1 MKEVMDSFS
10 DPRIKTL
17 VVVAAAQIS
26 KTETLLN
33 ILGYMIDQD
42 PGPALYCVPTKEF
55 AEDFSKRRLA
65 PMIRD
70 TAPIRDKVAEAKS
83 RISGNTIMKK
93 MYPGGMISLIGSNSP
108 TDLAGTPARYI
119 FADEIDRWTNSAGT
133 EGDPWSLLERRT
145 TTFYNAKM
153 VAVSTPTI
161 KDASKIVDLYNL
173 GTMEKWCVKCPS
185 CGKYH
190 FITFK
195 DIKFTHKEV
204 KVGDTTQYKV
214 TDIYYLCPHCAGKFT
229 ESEIKRAD
237 KKWVADSPEAIENGT
252 RSFWIN
258 GFYSPWNS
266 WEKIILRF
274 LEANGKK
281 DFEELKTVYNTL
293 FGELWDDKYQV
304 GGADE
309 LLKRREEYESDLP
322 DGVLCLT
329 MGVDTQDDWMQYE
342 VVGYGIGGE
351 SWGIETGKVLGKPDS
366 DAVWEVLDSVREREW
381 HFSDGMTLRISLTFV
396 DMGGHYSQEVR
407 ERCAERFYGKVF
419 CVHGLN
425 IHDAPYTAQPN
436 QVEYINPRTNR
447 SGKVWHYP
455 LGVDA
460 GKEHIMSALTIKEPG
475 PKYCHFPVGRNYDE
489 EYFDSLLSERLT
501 FTDAGKPKWEK
512 ITLRNEALDCRN
524 YANAAFTVLNPNME
538 SLAALRRGVELPKK
552 HVRRVRRQ
560 RRDIYD
566 GDLL

>member
-1 MKEVMDSFS
+1 MKAIMDSFN
-10 DPRIKTL
+10 DPKVKQL
-17 VVVAAAQIS
+17 VVVASSQVG
-26 KTETLLN
+26 KTEALLDM
-33 ILGYMIDQD
+33 LGYMIDQD
-42 PGPALYCVPTKEF
+42 PGPALYTVPTKEF

-65 PMIRD
+65 PMMRD
-70 TAPIRDKVAEAKS
+70 TKKVGEKMAEAKGRS
-83 RISGNTIMKK
+83 SGNTIMKK

-161 KDASKIVDLYNL
+161 KDASKIVALYNK

-185 CGKYH
+185 CGHYH

-195 DIKFTHKEV
+195 DIKFSYKKYT
-204 KVGDTTQYKV
+204 VGDTVQYQV
-214 TDIYYLCPHCAGKFT
+214 TDLYYLCPHCAGKFT
-229 ESEIKRAD
+229 ESEVKRAP
-237 KKWVADSPEAIENGT
+237 KKWIADSPEAIANGT

-281 DFEELKTVYNTL
+281 DYEELKTVYNTL
-293 FGELWDDKYQV
+293 FGELWDDKYGIEDV
-304 GGADE
+304 GG
-309 LLKRREEYESDLP
+309 LLSRREEYGAELA

-342 VVGYGIGGE
+342 VVGYGFDGE
-351 SWGIETGKVLGKPDS
+351 SWGIQSGKVLGKPDS
-366 DAVWEVLDSVREREW
+366 DEVWERLDEIREKEW
-381 HFSDGMTLRISLTFV
+381 HFADGMTLKISLTFI

-407 ERCAERFYGKVF
+407 ERCAERLYRKVF

-425 IHDAPYTAQPN
+425 IHDAPYTTQPN
-436 QVEYINPRTNR
+436 QIDYVNQRTNR
-447 SGKVWHYP
+447 AGKAWHYP

-460 GKEHIMSALTIKEPG
+460 GKEHIMHAIKVKEPG
-475 PKYCHFPVGRNYDE
+475 PKYCHFPLGRNYDE
-489 EYFDSLLSERLT
+489 EFFNSLLSERLV
-501 FTDAGKPKWEK
+501 FTDTGRPKWEK

-538 SLAALRRGVELPKK
+538 ALAALRRGVEMPRKK
-552 HVRRVRRQ
+552 PIKRHRR

-566 GDLL
+566 SDLL